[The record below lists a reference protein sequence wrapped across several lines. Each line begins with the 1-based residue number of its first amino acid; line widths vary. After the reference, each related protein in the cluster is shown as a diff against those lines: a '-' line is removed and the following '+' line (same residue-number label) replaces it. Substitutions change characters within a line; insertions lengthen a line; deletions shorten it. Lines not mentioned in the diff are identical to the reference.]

1 MSDVRP
7 VSSDAPTERPPT
19 WGLGDAAVGWLVAL
33 AGGQI
38 AATIVLAVSGHEPD
52 EFDDLSLGWM
62 ALAQVGLWAGF
73 LGVPWVVARLK
84 GRGLVADFG
93 LRFKPL
99 DLPVGAFWGAI
110 TQLVLIGL
118 LYAPLFWLTD
128 ISLDEMSEPA
138 RDLTERAS
146 DPFGVA
152 MLILIVGIGAPIF
165 EEIFYRGLL
174 LRSLERRFGSVWAVV
189 GSGLVFGLAHFQP
202 LQAPALTLFGVVVG
216 ILTVRYGRLGPAIA
230 AHVVF
235 NMVAVVNL
243 LTSL

>member
-1 MSDVRP
+1 
-7 VSSDAPTERPPT
+7 
-19 WGLGDAAVGWLVAL
+19 
-33 AGGQI
+33 
-38 AATIVLAVSGHEPD
+38 
-52 EFDDLSLGWM
+52 
-62 ALAQVGLWAGF
+62 
-73 LGVPWVVARLK
+73 VPWVVARLK

-99 DLPVGAFWGAI
+99 DVPVGAFWGAI

>member
-1 MSDVRP
+1 
-7 VSSDAPTERPPT
+7 
-19 WGLGDAAVGWLVAL
+19 
-33 AGGQI
+33 
-38 AATIVLAVSGHEPD
+38 VSGHEPD